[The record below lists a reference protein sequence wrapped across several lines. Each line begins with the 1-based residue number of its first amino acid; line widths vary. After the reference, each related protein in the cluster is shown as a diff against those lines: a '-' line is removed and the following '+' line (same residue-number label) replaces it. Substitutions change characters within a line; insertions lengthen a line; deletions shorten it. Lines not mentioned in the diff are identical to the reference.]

1 METSTTHYLFILD
14 KSGSMANCWNET
26 LDALGH
32 QYQLI
37 EQHCLKHPEQ
47 PVRAS
52 LVYFNVRS
60 QRAFWN
66 IDGTELSQQPFRFGH
81 PAGGTA
87 LMDAIGLSIHQLQ
100 VRMKPQDDAIV
111 MMLTDGEENS
121 SKVYSFQQISEFMGQ
136 LKETGKW
143 TFTLLGADVDAFEAI
158 GQKLKMNRNQVF
170 MYKKSQTKEAF
181 DEVNEKMIHFFEK
194 KSKGESTK
202 DAFLFRDLF

>member
-111 MMLTDGEENS
+111 IMLTDGEENS
-121 SKVYSFQQISEFMGQ
+121 SKLYSFRQISEFMEQ
-136 LKETGKW
+136 LTATGKW
-143 TFTLLGADVDAFEAI
+143 TFTLLGADVDAFAAI
-158 GQKLKMNRNQVF
+158 GSKLRMRPSQVF
-170 MYKKSQTKEAF
+170 MYEKSQTKEAF
-181 DEVNEKMIHFFEK
+181 DELNMKMTNYFEK
-194 KSKGESTK
+194 KSKGESVQDT
-202 DAFLFRDLF
+202 FLFGDSF